1 MNKSTY
7 RFFQVAI
14 WIPAALFLSLPFL
27 EILSRGTENVEN
39 MFVAYGLWFGT
50 LAYLIFA
57 MWASWYIKGKPEP
70 LIVRLVWWA
79 PVIFIPFYGIP
90 WIVYGLFDVA
100 MGEASGFAMTVLWVA
115 FSPYIIIVGYVC
127 VAVTFVF
134 YHMFFNAANAGHEV
148 MHMAPRSRLNMTG
161 AAELFGKK
169 VERDVF
175 VSGKEGFASYPR
187 KPFLGQQGLFTYHT
201 ILMIADSEFES
212 FRELAGTVFDQVT
225 IKQDQESICT
235 SGDGSTLKLAVCREF
250 NGLIIELITNSKTF
264 LERLDV
270 SFKAPPPPWFAF
282 PDMEPIEVIMN
293 KQGSLEYWWDW
304 IWNPFWQ
311 HASDEVRMAYLKQHG
326 ASDEWIEYLAEP
338 ANGSD

>member
-1 MNKSTY
+1 M
-7 RFFQVAI
+7 
-14 WIPAALFLSLPFL
+14 
-27 EILSRGTENVEN
+27 ENVEN

-90 WIVYGLFDVA
+90 WIVYGLFHVA

-127 VAVTFVF
+127 VAVTFVV
-134 YHMFFNAANAGHEV
+134 YHMFFKAANAGHKV

-187 KPFLGQQGLFTYHT
+187 KTFLGQQGLFPYHT
-201 ILMIADSEFES
+201 ILMIADSEFEG
-212 FRELAGTVFDQVT
+212 FRELVGAVFDQVT

-235 SGDGSTLKLAVCREF
+235 SGDGGALKLAVRQEF

-264 LERLDV
+264 LEKLDA

-304 IWNPFWQ
+304 IWNPF
-311 HASDEVRMAYLKQHG
+311 
-326 ASDEWIEYLAEP
+326 
-338 ANGSD
+338 GSTPPMKSAWLI

>member
-1 MNKSTY
+1 M
-7 RFFQVAI
+7 
-14 WIPAALFLSLPFL
+14 
-27 EILSRGTENVEN
+27 
-39 MFVAYGLWFGT
+39 
-50 LAYLIFA
+50 
-57 MWASWYIKGKPEP
+57 
-70 LIVRLVWWA
+70 
-79 PVIFIPFYGIP
+79 
-90 WIVYGLFDVA
+90 YGLFDVA

-187 KPFLGQQGLFTYHT
+187 KTFLGQQGLFTYHT

-225 IKQDQESICT
+225 IKQDQELS
-235 SGDGSTLKLAVCREF
+235 
-250 NGLIIELITNSKTF
+250 LIHI
-264 LERLDV
+264 
-270 SFKAPPPPWFAF
+270 
-282 PDMEPIEVIMN
+282 
-293 KQGSLEYWWDW
+293 
-304 IWNPFWQ
+304 
-311 HASDEVRMAYLKQHG
+311 
-326 ASDEWIEYLAEP
+326 
-338 ANGSD
+338 

>member
-14 WIPAALFLSLPFL
+14 WISTALFLSLPFL
-27 EILSRGTENVEN
+27 EILSCGTENVES
-39 MFVAYGLWFGT
+39 MFVTYGLWFGA

-57 MWASWYIKGKPEP
+57 MWASWYIKGKPEH

-90 WIVYGLFDVA
+90 WIVYGLFHVA
-100 MGEASGFAMTVLWVA
+100 MGEASGFAMAVLWVA

-127 VAVTFVF
+127 VAVTFVV
-134 YHMFFNAANAGHEV
+134 YHMFFKVVNAGHEI
-148 MHMAPRSRLNMTG
+148 MHMAPRSSLNMTG

-169 VERDVF
+169 VDRDVF
-175 VSGKEGFASYPR
+175 VRGKEGFAFYPR
-187 KPFLGQQGLFTYHT
+187 KTFLGQQGLFAYHT
-201 ILMIADSEFES
+201 ILMIAGSEFEG
-212 FRELAGTVFDQVT
+212 FRELVRTVFDQIT

-235 SGDGSTLKLAVCREF
+235 SGDRSTLKLAVRREF

-270 SFKAPPPPWFAF
+270 SFNAPPPPWFAF
-282 PDMEPIEVIMN
+282 PDMESIEVIMN

-304 IWNPFWQ
+304 IWNPFWE
-311 HASDEVRMAYLKQHG
+311 HASAETRADYLSAHK
-326 ASDEWIEYLAEP
+326 ASVEWAEYLAGQ
-338 ANGSD
+338 ADGSD